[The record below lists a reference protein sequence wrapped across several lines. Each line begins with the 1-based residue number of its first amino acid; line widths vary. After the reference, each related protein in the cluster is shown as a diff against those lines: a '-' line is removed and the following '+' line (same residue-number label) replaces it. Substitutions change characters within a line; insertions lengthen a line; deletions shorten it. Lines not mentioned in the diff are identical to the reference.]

1 MCHHLVLYRTLWE
14 GKPRAEGQALAGEA
28 KLLLPLRC
36 TWEIN
41 MVAEVSLLKQAA

>member
-1 MCHHLVLYRTLWE
+1 MLWE
-14 GKPRAEGQALAGEA
+14 SKPKAEGQALAGEA

-41 MVAEVSLLKQAA
+41 MVAKVSFLQQAA